1 MGKPTMLSYCKK
13 KRALLRTM
21 DDDKEYDSLAPP
33 TRRDRMKEEVLGP
46 AGAVGE
52 RCKTSSRQ
60 VDRVE
65 SWVRMRAGDT
75 DDV

>member
-1 MGKPTMLSYCKK
+1 
-13 KRALLRTM
+13 M

-65 SWVRMRAGDT
+65 S
-75 DDV
+75 